1 MALKPQPERIAVVTG
16 AYSYTGAA
24 AARSLMQRGY
34 TGRTLTNRSI
44 PIGRHEVAL
53 ETHPLQFADIDSL
66 VSAMAGA
73 DVFVNTY
80 WVRYPYVGT
89 EFDQAIRNSGVLF
102 AAAKE
107 AGVRRIVHV
116 SVSNASLASPLAYY
130 QGKAQVEALLAQS
143 GVSYAV
149 VRPTLV
155 VGEHD
160 ILVNNIAWFLRRFP
174 LFAMPGSGAYRLQP
188 VTLHDTGEIIA
199 DAALATENM
208 TVDAAGPEI
217 VTFEGLV
224 KQIGAAVGR
233 LPRIVH
239 LPEDLSL
246 ALLGTVGQA
255 LGEVILSREELAGLR
270 SEMLVSNETPRGTQ
284 SVGGWLQENGS
295 TLGVNYAS
303 EIKRHVTYQ
312 P

>member
-1 MALKPQPERIAVVTG
+1 MTSERIAVVTG

-24 AARSLMQRGY
+24 VARSLMQRGY
-34 TGRTLTNRSI
+34 TVRTLTNRKV
-44 PIGRHEVAL
+44 PIGRQDVAL
-53 ETHPLQFADIDSL
+53 ETHPLQFADTDSL

-107 AGVRRIVHV
+107 AGVRRIVQV

-130 QGKAQVEALLAQS
+130 QGKAQVEALLRQS
-143 GVSYAV
+143 GVSHAV

-188 VTLHDTGEIIA
+188 VTLHDNAEIIA
-199 DAALATENM
+199 DAAVATEDM
-208 TVDAAGPEI
+208 TVDAAGPDI
-217 VTFEGLV
+217 VTFEELV

-233 LPRIVH
+233 VPRVVH
-239 LPEDLSL
+239 LPEDVSL
-246 ALLGTVGQA
+246 ALLGAVGKA
-255 LGEVILSREELAGLR
+255 MGEVILSREELAGLTT
-270 SEMLVSNETPRGTQ
+270 EMLVSHEAPRGTQ
-284 SVGGWLQENGS
+284 RVGAWLQENGS
-295 TLGVNYAS
+295 TLGVSYAS

>member
-1 MALKPQPERIAVVTG
+1 M
-16 AYSYTGAA
+16 
-24 AARSLMQRGY
+24 
-34 TGRTLTNRSI
+34 
-44 PIGRHEVAL
+44 
-53 ETHPLQFADIDSL
+53 
-66 VSAMAGA
+66 
-73 DVFVNTY
+73 
-80 WVRYPYVGT
+80 
-89 EFDQAIRNSGVLF
+89 
-102 AAAKE
+102 
-107 AGVRRIVHV
+107 RRIVQV

-199 DAALATENM
+199 DAAVATEDM
-208 TVDAAGPEI
+208 TVDAAGPDI
-217 VTFEGLV
+217 VTFEELV

-233 LPRIVH
+233 MPRVVH

-246 ALLGTVGQA
+246 ALLGAVGKA
-255 LGEVILSREELAGLR
+255 MGEVILSREELAGLTT
-270 SEMLVSNETPRGTQ
+270 EMLVSHEAPRGTQ
-284 SVGGWLQENGS
+284 SVGAWLQENGS
-295 TLGVNYAS
+295 TLGVTYAS

>member
-1 MALKPQPERIAVVTG
+1 MTSERIAVVTG

-24 AARSLMQRGY
+24 VARSLMQRGY
-34 TGRTLTNRSI
+34 AVRTLTNRSV
-44 PIGRHEVAL
+44 PIGQPGATL
-53 ETHPLQFADIDSL
+53 ETHRLQFGDIDSL

-89 EFDQAIRNSGVLF
+89 QFDQAIRNSRVLF
-102 AAAKE
+102 DAARE
-107 AGVRRIVHV
+107 AGVRRIVQV
-116 SVSNASLASPLAYY
+116 SVSNASLRSPLAYY
-130 QGKAQVEALLAQS
+130 QGKAQVEALLRQS

-174 LFAMPGSGAYRLQP
+174 IFAMPGDGSYRLQP

-199 DAALATENM
+199 DAAVASEDM
-208 TVDAAGPEI
+208 TVDAAGPAI
-217 VTFEGLV
+217 VTFAELV
-224 KQIGAAVGR
+224 RQIGAAVGKT
-233 LPRIVH
+233 PRIVAT
-239 LPEDLSL
+239 PENVSL
-246 ALLGTVGQA
+246 ALLGLVGKA
-255 LGEVILSREELAGLR
+255 LGEVILSYEEFAGLKT
-270 SEMLVSNETPRGTQ
+270 EMLVSHEAPRGTQ
-284 SVGGWLQENGS
+284 DVGAWLQANGAS
-295 TLGVNYAS
+295 LGQRYAS
-303 EIKRHVTYQ
+303 ELRRHVTYQ